1 MTASARTAPAVLYRG
16 MDRAALDAAYNN
28 TAAVGLARREQYVSG
43 WAARSDAFRRARGGK
58 LDLHYGAGAR
68 QRLDV
73 FPCGAPGAPT
83 LVYVHGGYWQSN
95 DKEPYAFLGEGLLPA
110 GFNLALVEYTLAP
123 EARLDQIVGEVRAAV
138 GWVIAHAEE
147 QGGDPR
153 RVFVA
158 GHSAG
163 GHLTA
168 AAMDDERLAG
178 LAISGIY
185 EMEPIRLNYLND
197 KLRLDVAEAE
207 RNSPIRHLPA
217 RAASLLV
224 TVGLGELPELIRQSG
239 DYWAAWHA
247 RGLPGQYVPLEG
259 HDHFSILE
267 ELASPTGRLL
277 AALRHLARER
287 GTLPLPSRERE
298 G

>member
-1 MTASARTAPAVLYRG
+1 MRYRG

-28 TAAVGLARREQYVSG
+28 TAAVGPARREQYVSD
-43 WAARSDAFRRARGGK
+43 WTARSDAFRRAHRGTI
-58 LDLHYGAGAR
+58 DLRYGGGAR

-73 FPCGAPGAPT
+73 FACGAPGAPT
-83 LVYVHGGYWQSN
+83 LAYVHGGYWQAN

-123 EARLDQIVGEVRAAV
+123 EARLARIVEEIRAAV
-138 GWVIAHAEE
+138 AWLIAHSREL
-147 QGGDPR
+147 GGDPR

-168 AAMDDERLAG
+168 AAMADGRVAGG

-185 EMEPIRLNYLND
+185 DLEPIRLSYLNE
-197 KLRLDVAEAE
+197 KLRLDRDEVE
-207 RNSPIRHLPA
+207 RNSPLRHLPT
-217 RAASLLV
+217 RATPLV
-224 TVGLGELPELIRQSG
+224 VAVGMSELPELIRQS
-239 DYWAAWHA
+239 DEYWRAWQGS
-247 RGLPGQYVPLEG
+247 GLEGRYLALEG

-267 ELASPTGRLL
+267 ELARPAGRLL
-277 AALRHLARER
+277 AALKDIA
-287 GTLPLPSRERE
+287 G
-298 G
+298 